1 MSDSLLDL
9 PKQAYIGLGS
19 NLGDRMWFLQS
30 ATAEIHRKV
39 GDVIAVSGVVQSPAS
54 GFQGNDFLN
63 ACIEINTRLDPQRL
77 LHVLLEIERNLGR
90 NRGDKGGYSN
100 RQIDLDLLL
109 YEDQIIKT
117 QDLLVPH
124 PGMEK
129 RRFVLQPLSE
139 IASGVKHPE
148 KGVTIS
154 ELLKHAPT
162 ESLLPVEEQ
171 LRKPEFFG
179 FSRYNY
185 IAVEGNIGAG
195 KTSLATMISQD
206 FNARLILERF
216 KDNAFLPKF
225 YEDKGRYAFPLEM
238 SFLADRYQQLSDDLA
253 QYDLFKDFVIS
264 DYDVFKSLIFAKITL
279 QEEEYALYQKLFHI
293 MYKELVKPDLYI
305 YLYQNTDRLLE
316 NIRKRGR
323 GYEQK
328 IEAQYLADINKSYF
342 AFIKSQ
348 GNLNVKVI
356 DISELDFVENREDYL
371 SLLHHFN

>member
-1 MSDSLLDL
+1 MDL
-9 PKQAYIGLGS
+9 PKKAYIGLGS

-77 LHVLLEIERNLGR
+77 LHVLLQIERNLGR

-171 LRKPEFFG
+171 LRKPEVFG

-253 QYDLFKDFVIS
+253 QYDLF
-264 DYDVFKSLIFAKITL
+264 
-279 QEEEYALYQKLFHI
+279 
-293 MYKELVKPDLYI
+293 
-305 YLYQNTDRLLE
+305 
-316 NIRKRGR
+316 
-323 GYEQK
+323 
-328 IEAQYLADINKSYF
+328 
-342 AFIKSQ
+342 
-348 GNLNVKVI
+348 
-356 DISELDFVENREDYL
+356 
-371 SLLHHFN
+371 